1 MNNLAL
7 DFLDFIKK
15 SPTAYHATANLAQI
29 LEANGFIR
37 LYEHEVFK
45 IALGGKYYITK
56 NDSSI
61 IAFKAPT
68 SLEDLSFNIA
78 ASHTD
83 SPTFKVKPNETITSA
98 VNTLMLSLEPYGGT
112 IYSTWLD
119 RPLSLAGRVSYLDE
133 GKIIS
138 RLVKVERPLCVIPN
152 LAIHQNRSI
161 NDGYKYQANVD
172 MLALLSANKEDKL
185 ADIIKHE
192 AKLGEKEIL
201 GMDLTLYNYD
211 RGHLFGAN
219 NEFML
224 APQIDNL
231 ECSYLTLCGFL
242 AGGNAKS
249 VNVYASF
256 DNEEVGSGTKQGALS
271 TFLLDTLERLSLS
284 LGLRHEEF
292 KMALAKSFMLSCDN
306 AHAMHPNN
314 PQISDSGNKVY
325 LNGGIVIKTNA
336 NQSYTTDS
344 VSQALFKAILNDAKV
359 KYQMFANRS
368 DQRGGSTLGHL
379 ALEHVSIDTVDIG
392 LAQLAMHSA
401 METAGALDL
410 ETLVLGLKAFYNK
423 HLTKKKDN
431 NFIIE

>member
-37 LYEHEVFK
+37 LYEHEAFK

-138 RLVKVERPLCVIPN
+138 RLVKVDRPLCVIPN

-211 RGHLFGAN
+211 RGHLFGAS

-284 LGLRHEEF
+284 LGLSHEEF

-344 VSQALFKAILNDAKV
+344 VSQALFKAILNEAKV

-410 ETLVLGLKAFYNK
+410 ETLVLGLKAFYDK